1 MKNTCN
7 RQDILKIEH
16 LSDLLDKQKI
26 YNQLNLASYLK
37 ECKKLM
43 KDILYSK
50 IQVGSEE
57 ITFATWNFLLLK
69 TGFSDFIIF

>member
-16 LSDLLDKQKI
+16 LSDLPDKQKI

-37 ECKKLM
+37 ECKKPM

-57 ITFATWNFLLLK
+57 ITFAAWNFLLPK